1 MAGGSLL
8 TRHGMDPAHRYPS
21 QVGYQVQHRL
31 GRGGMGVVDLAMAPD
46 GSPVAI
52 KRLVLHGSAHDMA
65 RARQRIHR
73 EAQALLTLD
82 HPNIVRLLE
91 VIEDGDDLILVM
103 PYLAGGT
110 LADQVRAHGPLTAD
124 QVRMLAPPLLSALAA
139 AHRQGIVHRDIKP
152 ANVLFDADGRPYLA
166 DFGVASLRD
175 ATSGLTATGMVV
187 GTPEFMAP
195 EQARGEV
202 ATAASDVFSLGAT
215 LAFAA
220 TGNPPY
226 GRGDPRVMVTL
237 AAKGK
242 VTPLP
247 ATVPSDLRRR
257 IEPLLDR
264 QPRRRPTAAA
274 AQGGPAGTRVLA
286 PAKPRRTWTSAALG
300 ATIGAVATVAILA
313 AVTVAIARVGDDA
326 GPAQAASVTTI
337 TTLPAPPCED
347 QPYKPC
353 GGEAAPFTDG
363 VRCTADHGDYDADP
377 ANGCEAA
384 PVIVDPGALRNDQVV
399 SANLVP
405 DTNIDRYGFHVVDN
419 WHLACDGE
427 VKVTITAPKGS
438 SMHLEIFEGA
448 GSGTT
453 SGAGTE
459 TGSRSLGGTT
469 SSDGKAATVTL
480 PEPNCL
486 DGILGPDDATEM
498 VARVSWA
505 DDRRTDANYRL
516 TVTGSY

>member
-1 MAGGSLL
+1 ME
-8 TRHGMDPAHRYPS
+8 PVHRYPS
-21 QVGYQVQHRL
+21 GVGYQVQHRL
-31 GRGGMGVVDLAMAPD
+31 GRGGMGVVDLAVGPD
-46 GSPVAI
+46 GRPVAI
-52 KRLVLHGSAHDMA
+52 KRLVLHGSVHDMA

-73 EAQALLTLD
+73 EAQALLALD

-175 ATSGLTATGMVV
+175 ATSGLTATGMMV

-202 ATAASDVFSLGAT
+202 ATSASDVFSLGAT

-226 GRGDPRVMVTL
+226 GRGDPRVLVAL

-247 ATVPSDLRRR
+247 ASVPADLRRR

-264 QPRRRPTAAA
+264 QPRRRPTAAS
-274 AQGGPAGTRVLA
+274 AQGGPAGTRVLRA
-286 PAKPRRTWTSAALG
+286 AEPRRTWTSAAIG
-300 ATIGAVATVAILA
+300 ATIGALATVAVLV
-313 AVTVAIARVGDDA
+313 AVTLAVTRSGDGA
-326 GPAQAASVTTI
+326 TAEAANVTTP
-337 TTLPAPPCED
+337 TTAPAAPCED

-363 VRCTADHGDYDADP
+363 VQCVSDHGDYDADP
-377 ANGCEAA
+377 VNGCEAA
-384 PVIVDPGALRNDQVV
+384 PVIADVDALDKGHVV

-405 DTNIDRYGFHVVDN
+405 DTNIDRYGFHVIDN
-419 WHLACDGE
+419 WHLSCDG
-427 VKVTITAPKGS
+427 VVTVTLTAPKGA
-438 SMHLEIFEGA
+438 SMHLEVLQGSVTDTPGGIGSEA
-448 GSGTT
+448 GG
-453 SGAGTE
+453 GL
-459 TGSRSLGGTT
+459 RSLDGAT
-469 SSDGKAATVTL
+469 STDGKAASVVL

-486 DGILGPDDATEM
+486 DGIIGPDDATDL

-516 TVTGSY
+516 TVSGSY

>member
-1 MAGGSLL
+1 
-8 TRHGMDPAHRYPS
+8 
-21 QVGYQVQHRL
+21 VGYQVQHRL
-31 GRGGMGVVDLAMAPD
+31 GRGGMGVVDLALAPD
-46 GSPVAI
+46 GRPVAI

-65 RARQRIHR
+65 RARQRIQR
-73 EAQALLTLD
+73 EAQALLALD

-110 LADQVRAHGPLTAD
+110 LADQVRAHGPLSAD

-152 ANVLFDADGRPYLA
+152 ANVLFDIEGRPYLA

-195 EQARGEV
+195 EQARGEP
-202 ATAASDVFSLGAT
+202 TTSASDVYSLGAT

-220 TGNPPY
+220 TGNSPY
-226 GRGDPRVMVTL
+226 GRGDPRVLVTL

-242 VTPLP
+242 VNPLAPSVP
-247 ATVPSDLRRR
+247 ADLRKR

-264 QPRRRPTAAA
+264 QPKRRPTAAA
-274 AQGGPAGTRVLA
+274 ALGGPAGTRLLA
-286 PAKPRRTWTSAALG
+286 APKPRRTWTSAALG
-300 ATIGAVATVAILA
+300 ATIGAVATVAVLLA
-313 AVTVAIARVGDDA
+313 VSLAVARSGDA
-326 GPAQAASVTTI
+326 GSAEAASVTT
-337 TTLPAPPCED
+337 TVPAPPCED

-363 VRCTADHGDYDADP
+363 VQCVADHADYDGDAV
-377 ANGCEAA
+377 NGCEAA
-384 PVIVDPGALRNDQVV
+384 PVVADPDALRDDQVV

-405 DTNIDRYGFHVVDN
+405 TTDIDRYGFHVVDN
-419 WHLACDGE
+419 FHWTCDGT
-427 VKVTITAPKGS
+427 VTITLTAPKGA
-438 SMHLEIFEGA
+438 SMHLEVLKGSIAGGPGGA
-448 GSGTT
+448 GSE
-453 SGAGTE
+453 AP
-459 TGSRSLGGTT
+459 LLPLDDGGVT
-469 SSDGKAATVTL
+469 SSDGKAASVTL
-480 PEPNCL
+480 REPNCL
-486 DGILGPDDATEM
+486 DGGLLGDDDATDL

>member
-1 MAGGSLL
+1 
-8 TRHGMDPAHRYPS
+8 
-21 QVGYQVQHRL
+21 
-31 GRGGMGVVDLAMAPD
+31 MGVVDLASGPD
-46 GSPVAI
+46 GQPVAI
-52 KRLVLHGSAHDMA
+52 KRLVLHGSVHDMA
-65 RARQRIHR
+65 RARHRIQR
-73 EAQALLTLD
+73 EAQALLALD

-124 QVRMLAPPLLSALAA
+124 QVRTLAPPLLSALAA

-152 ANVLFDADGRPYLA
+152 ANVLFDLDGRPYLA

-202 ATAASDVFSLGAT
+202 ATPASDVFSLGAT

-226 GRGDPRVMVTL
+226 GRGDPRVLVAL
-237 AAKGK
+237 AAKGR

-247 ATVPSDLRRR
+247 SSVPADLRRR

-274 AQGGPAGTRVLA
+274 AQGGPAGTRLLPKA
-286 PAKPRRTWTSAALG
+286 RPRRTWTSAALG
-300 ATIGAVATVAILA
+300 ATIGAAATVAVLV
-313 AVTVAIARVGDDA
+313 AVTVAIARSDDGA
-326 GPAQAASVTTI
+326 GSAQAASVTTV
-337 TTLPAPPCED
+337 TTAPEPPCQD

-353 GGEAAPFTDG
+353 GSDAAPFTDG
-363 VRCTADHGDYDADP
+363 VQCIAEHGDYDGDP
-377 ANGCEAA
+377 VNGCEAA
-384 PVIVDPGALRNDQVV
+384 PDLADPDALREAKVV

-405 DTNIDRYGFHVVDN
+405 ATNIDRFGFHVVDN
-419 WHLACDGE
+419 FHWTCDGTVE
-427 VKVTITAPKGS
+427 VTITAPKGA
-438 SMHLEIFEGA
+438 SMHLEVFKGSVADVTGEA
-448 GSGTT
+448 GSP
-453 SGAGTE
+453 
-459 TGSRSLGGTT
+459 TGSSRSLDGVT

-480 PEPNCL
+480 HEPNCL
-486 DGILGPDDATEM
+486 DGGLFGDDDATDL

>member
-1 MAGGSLL
+1 MAA
-8 TRHGMDPAHRYPS
+8 AHRYPS
-21 QVGYQVQHRL
+21 GVGYQVQHRL
-31 GRGGMGVVDLAMAPD
+31 GRGGMGVVDLAVGPD
-46 GSPVAI
+46 GRPVAI
-52 KRLVLHGSAHDMA
+52 KRLVLHGSVHDMA

-73 EAQALLTLD
+73 EAQALLALD

-175 ATSGLTATGMVV
+175 ATSGLTATGMMV

-202 ATAASDVFSLGAT
+202 ATPASDVFSLGAT

-226 GRGDPRVMVTL
+226 GRGDPRVLVAL

-247 ATVPSDLRRR
+247 TTVPADLRRR

-264 QPRRRPTAAA
+264 QPRRRPTAAS
-274 AQGGPAGTRVLA
+274 AQGGPAGTRVLRA
-286 PAKPRRTWTSAALG
+286 VPPRRTWTSAAIG
-300 ATIGAVATVAILA
+300 ATIGAVATVAVLIG
-313 AVTVAIARVGDDA
+313 VTVAITRDDGGA
-326 GPAQAASVTTI
+326 AQAAGVPTPTTV
-337 TTLPAPPCED
+337 PVAPCED

-353 GGEAAPFTDG
+353 GGEPAPFTDG
-363 VRCTADHGDYDADP
+363 VQCTSDHGDYDGDP
-377 ANGCEAA
+377 VNGCEAA
-384 PVIVDPGALRNDQVV
+384 PVVVDPDALDRGQVV

-405 DTNIDRYGFHVVDN
+405 GTDIDRYGFHVIDN
-419 WHLACDGE
+419 WHLSCDGE
-427 VKVTITAPKGS
+427 VTVTLTAPKGA
-438 SMHLEIFEGA
+438 SMHLEVLEGPA
-448 GSGTT
+448 TGASG
-453 SGAGTE
+453 GVGTE
-459 TGSRSLGGTT
+459 AAGLSSLGGAT
-469 SSDGKAATVTL
+469 STDGKAASVVL

-486 DGILGPDDATEM
+486 DGIIGPDDATDL

>member
-1 MAGGSLL
+1 
-8 TRHGMDPAHRYPS
+8 
-21 QVGYQVQHRL
+21 
-31 GRGGMGVVDLAMAPD
+31 MGVVDLAVASD
-46 GSPVAI
+46 GRPVAI
-52 KRLVLHGSAHDMA
+52 KRLVLHGSVHDMA

-73 EAQALLTLD
+73 EAQALLALD

-195 EQARGEV
+195 EQARGE
-202 ATAASDVFSLGAT
+202 ATTPASDVFSLGAT

-226 GRGDPRVMVTL
+226 GRGDPRVLVTL

-264 QPRRRPTAAA
+264 QPKRRPTAAA

-286 PAKPRRTWTSAALG
+286 APLPRRRTWTSAAVG
-300 ATIGAVATVAILA
+300 ATIGAAATIAILV
-313 AVTVAIARVGDDA
+313 AVTVAVARSSDGDRA
-326 GPAQAASVTTI
+326 AEAASVTTL
-337 TTLPAPPCED
+337 TTVPAAPCED

-353 GGEAAPFTDG
+353 GGDAAPFTDG
-363 VRCTADHGDYDADP
+363 VQCLDDHADFDADP
-377 ANGCEAA
+377 VNGCEAA
-384 PVIVDPGALRNDQVV
+384 PVVVDPDTLREGNAV

-405 DTNIDRYGFHVVDN
+405 DGNIDRYGFHVIDSF
-419 WHLACDGE
+419 HIGCDGE
-427 VKVTITAPKGS
+427 VKVTLTAPKGA
-438 SMHLEIFEGA
+438 SMHLEVLQGSVGDTPGETSSPRPLDGA
-448 GSGTT
+448 
-453 SGAGTE
+453 
-459 TGSRSLGGTT
+459 T

-480 PEPNCL
+480 PEPNCF
-486 DGILGPDDATEM
+486 DGLLGPDDATDL
-498 VARVSWA
+498 VARVTWA

-516 TVTGSY
+516 TVTGSF